1 MHVRAESTH
10 AATPESKGTRERV
23 RERETRQERRGA
35 RQLVAVLG
43 DASNTRNSDRGSR
56 RDKRD
61 RATERRERHSSGAH
75 RAEELEC
82 GLTGRRF
89 VVSAPPPLLRVRH
102 LPPSSLVSA
111 TLLLSSPAAACVACS
126 RLHALSLSPDSIACS
141 ECPPRFADS
150 LWTLTMRTT
159 MRRPPRCAAQ
169 PRVA

>member
-1 MHVRAESTH
+1 MHVRAREY
-10 AATPESKGTRERV
+10 TRSNTRKQGHKRTCEG
-23 RERETRQERRGA
+23 ERETRQERRGA

-111 TLLLSSPAAACVACS
+111 TLLLSPLHLLPASLALACT
-126 RLHALSLSPDSIACS
+126 LLLSPPTRLLAPNVHRGS
-141 ECPPRFADS
+141 
-150 LWTLTMRTT
+150 RTV
-159 MRRPPRCAAQ
+159 CGL
-169 PRVA
+169 